1 MTVAQ
6 RKFDFWVWIRD
17 KVMPSLIIALCVGVF
32 ATYVQIIRLV
42 DSHEIMRSELT
53 SIKAEVANIKESY
66 VKRIELIE
74 LQKQMSQ
81 QLEIIILKSK
91 R

>member
-32 ATYVQIIRLV
+32 ATYVQIVRLV
-42 DSHEIMRSELT
+42 DSHEIMRSELI
-53 SIKAEVANIKESY
+53 SVKAEVANIKESY

>member
-17 KVMPSLIIALCVGVF
+17 KVIPSLIIALCVGVF

>member
-42 DSHEIMRSELT
+42 DSHEIMRSELI
-53 SIKAEVANIKESY
+53 SVKAEVANIKESY

>member
-1 MTVAQ
+1 MQ
-6 RKFDFWVWIRD
+6 KKFEFWIWVRD
-17 KVMPSLIIALCVGVF
+17 KVIPSLIIALCIGVF

-42 DSHEIMRSELT
+42 DAHENTRAELLVV
-53 SIKAEVANIKESY
+53 KAEVANMRESY

-81 QLEIIILKSK
+81 QLEIIILKSRK
-91 R
+91 

>member
-17 KVMPSLIIALCVGVF
+17 KVMPSLIIALCIGVF

-42 DSHEIMRSELT
+42 DSHEIMRSELI
-53 SIKAEVANIKESY
+53 SVKAEVANIKESY